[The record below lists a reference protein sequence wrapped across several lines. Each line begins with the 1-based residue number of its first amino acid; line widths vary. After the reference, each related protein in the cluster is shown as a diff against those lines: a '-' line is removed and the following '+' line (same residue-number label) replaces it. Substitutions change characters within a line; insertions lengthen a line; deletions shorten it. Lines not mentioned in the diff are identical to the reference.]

1 MRISTSMMY
10 DTGTQNLLQLQTGLY
25 RLQNQLST
33 GRRILTPADDPVA
46 AAQALVISQRQ
57 SINQLFVD
65 NQANAA
71 SQLATLEDR
80 LSGISDLV
88 QAVKGRAVEAGN
100 GAYSD
105 SDRRTIAAEIRERF
119 DELLGLANSSDAM
132 GMHVFAGFRSETQP
146 FSVSGTPGS
155 RSISYVG
162 DDGKRQLQVET
173 DRMMDVSD
181 SGADVFMRIPQGN
194 GTFTFTAGASNA
206 GTGVVG
212 AASMITGFNGGTY
225 QIQFEPPV
233 APSTTST
240 SYQLTVTPPGGPS
253 VTTPAQ
259 PYVPGQDI
267 VLGSGA
273 TQFKI
278 SISGTP
284 ISGDTFTVAPSANQ
298 SVFKTLDDMI
308 KVLEGNVSAS
318 PVTSA
323 AFQNQMTTISQN
335 LDQALD
341 HLLSKQTSIG
351 ARRIELDAL
360 TSVGS
365 DLDLQYQSDI
375 SRLQDLD
382 YTQAISS
389 MANQKMVLEAAQLS
403 FKQVSQMSLFNYL

>member
-10 DTGTQNLLQLQTGLY
+10 ETGTQNLLQLQTGLY

-71 SQLATLEDR
+71 SQLTTLEDR

-155 RSISYVG
+155 RNINYVG

-212 AASMITGFNGGTY
+212 AASMISGFNGSSYKLTFTGPGTY
-225 QIQFEPPV
+225 DLV
-233 APSTTST
+233 
-240 SYQLTVTPPGGPS
+240 
-253 VTTPAQ
+253 VTTNGSPGA
-259 PYVPGQDI
+259 PVPGTYVPGQDI
-267 VLGSGA
+267 ILGLPP
-273 TQFKI
+273 TEFKI

-284 ISGDTFTVAPSANQ
+284 VSGDTFTVAPSANQ

-308 KVLEGNVSAS
+308 RVLESNVSAS
-318 PVTSA
+318 PVTRA

-365 DLDLQYQSDI
+365 DLDLQYQNDI

>member
-1 MRISTSMMY
+1 MRISTSMMH
-10 DTGTQNLLQLQTGLY
+10 DTGTQNLLQLQSGLY

-46 AAQALVISQRQ
+46 AAQALVVGQRQ
-57 SINQLFVD
+57 SVNQLFMD

-71 SQLATLEDR
+71 SQLTTLEDR

-100 GAYSD
+100 ATYSD

-132 GMHVFAGFRSETQP
+132 GAHVFAGFRSETQP
-146 FSVSGTPGS
+146 FSVSGPPGQ
-155 RSISYVG
+155 RSINYAG
-162 DDGKRQLQVET
+162 DDGRRQLQVET

-194 GTFTFTAGASNA
+194 GTFTFAAGTANA
-206 GTGVVG
+206 GTGIAG
-212 AASMITGFNGGTY
+212 AASIISGFDGSTFELK
-225 QIQFEPPV
+225 FEPPV
-233 APSTTST
+233 APATTST
-240 SYQLTVTPPGGPS
+240 TYQLTVTPPGGAAV
-253 VTTPAQ
+253 VTTAQ
-259 PYVPGQDI
+259 PYVAGQDI

-273 TQFKI
+273 AQFKV
-278 SISGTP
+278 SLSGVP
-284 ISGDTFTVAPSANQ
+284 VAGDIFKVAPAANQ
-298 SVFKTLDDMI
+298 SIFKTLDDMI
-308 KVLEGNVSAS
+308 RVLEGSVSAS
-318 PVTSA
+318 PVARA
-323 AFQNQMTTISQN
+323 AFQNQMTVISEN
-335 LDQALD
+335 LDQAMD

-360 TSVGS
+360 SSVGS
-365 DLDLQYQSDI
+365 DLDLQHQADL

-389 MANQKMVLEAAQLS
+389 MVNQKMVLEAAQLS
-403 FKQVSQMSLFNYL
+403 FKQVSQLSLFNYL